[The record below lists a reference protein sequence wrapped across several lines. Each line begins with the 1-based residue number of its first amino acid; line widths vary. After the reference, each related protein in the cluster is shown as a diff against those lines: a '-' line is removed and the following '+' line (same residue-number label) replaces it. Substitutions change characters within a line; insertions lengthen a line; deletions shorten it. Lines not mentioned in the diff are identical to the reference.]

1 VCGVCVACVQHSL
14 VPHAHANAQI
24 KRALPKKLYAPKSIC
39 ILSRY
44 SFTLFFRDWLCGV
57 YSLSKELPHSMI
69 DAFIV
74 QLMDKV
80 QTSPSLVTSSCP
92 PPVVSHLQLMCAP
105 LRCLCP
111 NRPSASA
118 SRSVRSSCS

>member
-1 VCGVCVACVQHSL
+1 LRGGASG
-14 VPHAHANAQI
+14 QI

-44 SFTLFFRDWLCGV
+44 SFTLFFRDWLCGI

-69 DAFIV
+69 DSFIV

-80 QTSPSLVTSSCP
+80 RAYTPT
-92 PPVVSHLQLMCAP
+92 A
-105 LRCLCP
+105 
-111 NRPSASA
+111 ASTHA
-118 SRSVRSSCS
+118 RTHARSD

>member
-1 VCGVCVACVQHSL
+1 MADDLDGLRGGASG
-14 VPHAHANAQI
+14 QI

-44 SFTLFFRDWLCGV
+44 SFTLFFRDWLCGI

-69 DAFIV
+69 DSFIV

-80 QTSPSLVTSSCP
+80 RVHSS
-92 PPVVSHLQLMCAP
+92 
-105 LRCLCP
+105 R
-111 NRPSASA
+111 
-118 SRSVRSSCS
+118 RSSTHARSD